1 MNTNVRQILTSLG
14 LLAGAVILFILFAP
28 LFIFLVIFLMIFS
41 FFLNRKIRKQN
52 PEFFKQYK
60 NKRKGRVIDQEDY
73 NHSSDSQFNQ
83 KIR

>member
-41 FFLNRKIRKQN
+41 FFLNRKIRRQN
-52 PEFFKQYK
+52 PDFFKK
-60 NKRKGRVIDQEDY
+60 NNKRKGRVIDQEDY
-73 NHSSDSQFNQ
+73 NHSNDSQFNQ